1 MLSVQLTDEKVQEL
15 RRRVEGWGR
24 ILAEEAFG
32 PDGPDLNVDMATI
45 EDLAVTMQQALL
57 KGLCEEATRRQSQR
71 LPETQPCPDCG
82 AECPVESQS
91 EGSED
96 DPGGGGRSRRLQ
108 LRGGAFELAEPRCYC
123 RSCRRSFFPS
133 ADGAASR
140 RARL

>member
-1 MLSVQLTDEKVQEL
+1 MLSAQLTDEKLQEL
-15 RRRVEGWGR
+15 TRRVEGWGR

-96 DPGGGGRSRRLQ
+96 DPGGGGRSRRLR